1 MVRLVDDQLFGKDP
15 DKRVEDPDLIDGGL
29 RSKQFATVIDLLGY
43 GEIEGPRKPSNTNPD
58 ATDSLE
64 IGRDIFLD
72 NTPITNSNGTSNF
85 SNVDVFFKNGAINQ
99 TPVKEI
105 NAIENTIPVGVA
117 LTNSPFATTKTGS
130 YTLAGS
136 GGQTVSGVSLGA
148 NQMLVNIAN
157 HGYSVGEV
165 VQWTN
170 DSPAGTVQT
179 ANPQTQNI
187 LSVPDSGKF
196 VINTTFQNT
205 SFAGNCVVKTSQGLS
220 RTINGVTNLDGKQL
234 VDKLRV
240 TIQFPA
246 LQEFKDDGDVIGAEA
261 KISIRVTENNGTI
274 NNPVI
279 LDVTNGKASSPYV
292 KDYELV
298 FERTMNFPLTL
309 SVFRNTDDG
318 TDAKLQNSTNWL
330 SFTEIQSD
338 VSAYE
343 GFAYIALRFN
353 AQEFRSY
360 PRRMYRIKGTK
371 IKVPSGTTVDVDNG
385 RVIYP
390 DDYTFDG
397 TFKANKEWC
406 SDPAW
411 VLYDILTTDKGFGD
425 KLNSDGSVAE
435 KGIVQEENLDVF
447 SFFSASKYAS
457 ALITDPITATTEPR
471 FSCNVILNQRNDA
484 YNLINDL
491 CSVMNAMPFYSN
503 GTLQISQD
511 RPTNTTDNTSD
522 PQYVFNNSNVTEEGF
537 TYQNQAA
544 RLKYT
549 EVEVQYFDNETQ
561 TMEFEL
567 VTADQITALGSGSTG
582 LDAINKFGRTRKTLK
597 AFACTSIG
605 QANRLGRWFL
615 YTNLLENEVVTFTT
629 TLEAGVIVRPATII
643 AIADS
648 VRSGVRKGGR
658 IKTGVS
664 TTQIVV
670 DARTIDG
677 NDLTHESG
685 STLTV
690 ILPNGKAS
698 LPRTI
703 SSING
708 TTITVSSAF
717 VDEDGNTA
725 TPQANSVYVIESP
738 STQLQIFKV
747 VSIEEKN
754 DSEYTI
760 TAVIHDT
767 NKYAQVED
775 TTVPLNPRT
784 ITSLIK
790 EAPSPSNLSAVEQ
803 IVVLKNRAVSKIFVS
818 WQPVLGVKEYLVE
831 FQYEKDNP
839 ERTRVA
845 RPSFELFESRLGS
858 YTFKVKS
865 FNALGVLSSTTSTV
879 DIQAVGKTEK
889 PEDPTGLTS
898 EPVSD
903 SFIKL
908 RFDPSTSVDVT
919 HGGAVSVR
927 HTSDTSTNASFAN
940 SVEIIQQLAG
950 NVSETL
956 VPALTG
962 TYSIKFIDDG
972 GRRSENEA
980 KIIVTKPDPQPNQ
993 IVVTKREDQTTPKF
1007 NGTRVRTVFSDQ
1019 FNGLVL
1025 DGTEFFDNV
1034 TDVNAIAN
1042 FDFLGAGIAS
1052 QGFYT
1057 FVDDL
1062 DLGAVFNLSLERHF
1076 KTAGI
1081 VVSDLWDSRVQLV
1094 DNMPDWDGTIAED
1107 VGAKLQVSSCQGVA
1121 DASLSASYSQTQDLI
1136 TITKSSHG
1144 AAVNE
1149 QFLIDFTSGSAT
1161 NGFLKVVSITST
1173 DIFVVEAVRQIA
1185 EYEIINASTGEIRI
1199 FTDGNHGG
1207 LVANDTV
1214 KLVFNTGTA
1223 VSGDYI
1229 VGATQALGV
1238 VSITTSTNNSVT
1250 NGTVE
1255 FIKIKDNSGNNITNS
1270 GSCNISSPYS
1280 TFNTFAN
1287 GEFTAR
1293 GFRFRAELFSNDPDQ
1308 NIEIDELGYTASMK
1322 RRTETVNT
1330 AIASA
1335 CATNNSAKTV
1345 SFGNAFYTGTS
1356 VLNSSTSAFLPTI
1369 GITLE
1374 GAVSGDYFKI
1384 TSVTGTQFVI
1394 ETRDASNNFKD
1405 LSFKYTAIGFGKGV

>member
-1 MVRLVDDQLFGKDP
+1 MVKLVDDQLFGRDP
-15 DKRVEDPDLIDGGL
+15 DGRVEDPDLIDGGL

-43 GEIEGPRKPSNTNPD
+43 GEIEGLRKPSNTNPD
-58 ATDSLE
+58 STDSLE

-72 NTPITNSNGTSNF
+72 NTPITNANGTSNF
-85 SNVDVFFKNGAINQ
+85 SNVDVFFKNGAIDQ
-99 TPVKEI
+99 TPLKEI
-105 NAIENTIPVGVA
+105 NTIENTIPVGVA
-117 LTNSPFATTKTGS
+117 LTNSPFATTKTGT

-157 HGYSVGEV
+157 HGYLVGEV

-170 DSPAGTVQT
+170 DSVAGTVQT
-179 ANPQTQNI
+179 ANPQTQKI
-187 LSVPDSGKF
+187 ISVPDSGKF

-205 SFAGNCVVKTSQGLS
+205 SFAGNCIVKTSQGLS
-220 RTINGVTNLDGKQL
+220 RTINGVTNSDGRQL

-279 LDVTNGKASSPYV
+279 LDVTNGKATSPYV

-343 GFAYIALRFN
+343 GFAYVALRFN

-397 TFKANKEWC
+397 TFKTDKEWC

-457 ALITDPITATTEPR
+457 ALITDPITGTTEPR

-491 CSVMNAMPFYSN
+491 CSIMNAMPFYSN

-537 TYQNQAA
+537 TYQNQGA

-549 EVEVQYFDNETQ
+549 EVEVQYFDNQTQ

-567 VTADQITALGSGSTG
+567 VTAEQITALGSGSTG

-615 YTNLLENEVVTFTT
+615 YTNLLESEVVTFTT
-629 TLEAGVIVRPATII
+629 TLEAGVIVRPSTII

-648 VRSGVRKGGR
+648 VRAGVRRGGR

-664 TTQIVV
+664 TTQIIV
-670 DARTIDG
+670 DDANNT
-677 NDLTHESG
+677 DLTAENSATLSVVLSDG
-685 STLTV
+685 STE
-690 ILPNGKAS
+690 S
-698 LPRTI
+698 RSI
-703 SSING
+703 SSISG

-717 VDEDGNTA
+717 SS
-725 TPQANSVYVIESP
+725 TPQTNSVWAIEN
-738 STQLQIFKV
+738 TTIEFQIFKV

-775 TTVPLNPRT
+775 TNVTFNPRT
-784 ITSLIK
+784 ITTLIK

-803 IVVLKNRAVSKIFVS
+803 IVVLQNRAVSKIFVS
-818 WQPVLGVKEYLVE
+818 WEPVLGVKEYLVE
-831 FQYEKDNP
+831 FQYERDNP

-879 DIQAVGKTEK
+879 NIQAVGKTAL
-889 PEDPTGLTS
+889 PEDVQNLQI
-898 EPVSD
+898 EPLSD
-903 SFIKL
+903 LFVRL
-908 RFDPSTSVDVT
+908 RFDKSTSVDVI
-919 HGGAVSVR
+919 HGGNVVIRSSNLTTGA
-927 HTSDTSTNASFAN
+927 TFTN
-940 SVEIIQQLAG
+940 SVDVVPELSG
-950 NVSETL
+950 NVTEAI
-956 VPALTG
+956 VPNIVNG
-962 TYSIKFIDDG
+962 TYLIAFRDDG
-972 GRRSENEA
+972 GRLSANAASIALIDTR
-980 KIIVTKPDPQPNQ
+980 PDIFPKLT
-993 IVVTKREDQTTPKF
+993 VLTDREDLDNPPFQ
-1007 NGTRVRTVFSDQ
+1007 GVRDDCFFSDEV
-1019 FNGLVL
+1019 NGLVL
-1025 DGTEFFDNV
+1025 GSTVTLDDEPDFD
-1034 TDVNAIAN
+1034 AIAD
-1042 FDFLGAGIAS
+1042 FDFIGD
-1052 QGFYT
+1052 
-1057 FVDDL
+1057 VDFLTGGQYFFKDTL
-1062 DLGAVFNLSLERHF
+1062 DLGSKHTLDLRRHF
-1076 KTAGI
+1076 VTQGFLPNDLIDKRTAN
-1081 VVSDLWDSRVQLV
+1081 V
-1094 DNMPDWDGTIAED
+1094 DTWTDFDGATATE
-1107 VGAKLQVSSCQGVA
+1107 VNAKLSVATTESDPDLSVSA
-1121 DASLSASYSQTQDLI
+1121 TYAISATTI

-1144 AAVNE
+1144 YSVGS
-1149 QFLIDFTSGSAT
+1149 LVTVDFTSG
-1161 NGFLKVVSITST
+1161 
-1173 DIFVVEAVRQIA
+1173 
-1185 EYEIINASTGEIRI
+1185 TGV
-1199 FTDGNHGG
+1199 D
-1207 LVANDTV
+1207 
-1214 KLVFNTGTA
+1214 
-1223 VSGDYI
+1223 GDYI
-1229 VGATQALGV
+1229 IQSVPNANTFTLTSATSL
-1238 VSITTSTNNSVT
+1238 STSGNCTYSAEFSQYNPFV
-1250 NGTVE
+1250 NGTY
-1255 FIKIKDNSGNNITNS
+1255 IG
-1270 GSCNISSPYS
+1270 
-1280 TFNTFAN
+1280 
-1287 GEFTAR
+1287 R
-1293 GFRFRAELFSNDPDQ
+1293 GFKFKCDLLSTDPAQ
-1308 NIEIDELGYTASMK
+1308 SIEIDQLGYSAELQS
-1322 RRTETVNT
+1322 RTETSLGN
-1330 AIASA
+1330 AAASSGGFIAS
-1335 CATNNSAKTV
+1335 
-1345 SFGNAFYTGTS
+1345 GTS
-1356 VLNSSTSAFLPTI
+1356 TKSITFTNSFFTGEAGTSIAANSVLPSI
-1369 GITLE
+1369 GITIE
-1374 GAVSGDYFKI
+1374 NAESGDFFTLSNI
-1384 TSVTGTQFVI
+1384 TGTGFDI
-1394 ETRDASNNFKD
+1394 DIKNGNSNVNRNFK
-1405 LSFKYTAIGFGKGV
+1405 YAATGFGRGS